1 MNLDRTKLLDKIRA
15 LLSKT
20 TENGCTE
27 YEALAA
33 LDKAREMM
41 DAYEVTPEDVAL
53 KGEMAAVLNCGASDP
68 HGTKAGLAV
77 TIAAFCDCKV
87 WRAKDGIRFC
97 GLDSDAA
104 LAVWLL
110 DTLSAFV
117 QRELA
122 KHLWTCMAPK
132 GARRTIINGFVGG
145 CCRRIND
152 RLKTLSLQSNMA
164 KTSNGRAL
172 VVAKS
177 ALVNAKMSELGLHL
191 SRSRR
196 TMRRIDRNS
205 YAAGQ
210 SAGDRATFG
219 RPVSNGGGVAMIGCR

>member
-1 MNLDRTKLLDKIRA
+1 MTPDRTKMLDKIRA

-27 YEALAA
+27 FEALAA

-41 DAYEVTPEDVAL
+41 DAYEVTEADVAL
-53 KGEMAAVLNCGASDP
+53 KGETASVLNCNPRDP

-87 WRAKDGIRFC
+87 WRTKEGIKFC
-97 GLDSDAA
+97 GIESDAE
-104 LAVWLL
+104 LARWLL

-117 QRELA
+117 ERELA
-122 KHLWTCMAPK
+122 RHLWSCSAPK
-132 GARRTIINGFVGG
+132 GARRLIINGFVGG

-152 RLKTLSLQSNMA
+152 RLKALSLQSNVA
-164 KTSNGRAL
+164 KTNNGRAL

-177 ALVNAKMSELGLHL
+177 ALVNAKMKEMNLTL
-191 SRSRR
+191 SRGRR
-196 TMRRIDRNS
+196 SHRRSDASS

-219 RPVSNGGGVAMIGCR
+219 RPVGNGGGGVALIGR